1 MADHEVENGE
11 EGWNGLTGP
20 INRRAASSPHDV
32 FEDANEDVC
41 EMDLSTAMDE
51 AKLACSYFFNNR
63 FEEARN
69 LMRPWAH
76 KSMYHALGYGTF
88 MYLQAIMTFEPKDI
102 EAAIESLKQS
112 VDVCNKFRKKNTI
125 GESIG
130 KMVKKTDYNSL
141 TKEEIHAEL
150 CYAECLLLRAVL
162 SFMEDETLISFLKG
176 GMKIRACYQSYKECW
191 YILEGRDWSKD
202 PDKMHFESGVR
213 MGVGAFN
220 LMISQLPQKILK
232 LLEFVGFSGNK
243 HLGLAELERGF
254 FLEGSLRR
262 VLCALVLLGY
272 HLIATYVLGTAEG
285 DLEMAQVIL
294 DDHLKLYPN
303 GAWFLFFA
311 GRLEFVKGNFDVAIE
326 KYKISLHSQD
336 EWRQFHHL
344 CYWELMWCCIMSA
357 QWKEAQGYADK
368 LLQESKWSKA
378 TYAYQKAC
386 CLCMRMKELTP
397 SEKEELADTMR
408 TIPSLKQRIA
418 GKSLPVEKFAV
429 KKSNRFFAQG
439 ETLCLSALELIY
451 AWNGF
456 KILAKKFENVEK
468 MFVIIE
474 KEMKRLESIKVESR
488 NEFFWDDYLLCHLI
502 KGACLTNMNSPLQAE
517 ECFKFVVNNEKKIKE
532 DNYLVPNALLEIGL
546 LLVRANDLDQAKIIL
561 EHTKNNY
568 KSYSLE
574 SRLHFRIHATLN
586 KIQGIQKG
594 TSHEGLAPLEDYPS
608 LSRSPSPCI
617 AKMEA
622 NGSGKH
628 MEKHLNG
635 DSLKPPHAAVSNNL

>member
-1 MADHEVENGE
+1 
-11 EGWNGLTGP
+11 
-20 INRRAASSPHDV
+20 
-32 FEDANEDVC
+32 
-41 EMDLSTAMDE
+41 MDLSTAMDE

-232 LLEFVGFSGNK
+232 LLEFVGFSGNKSCQVREQK

>member
-1 MADHEVENGE
+1 MADLEVENGE
-11 EGWNGLTGP
+11 E
-20 INRRAASSPHDV
+20 V

-130 KMVKKTDYNSL
+130 KMVKKMDYNSL

-162 SFMEDETLISFLKG
+162 TFMEDETLISFLKG

-202 PDKMHFESGVR
+202 ADKMHFESGVR

-243 HLGLAELERGF
+243 SCQVREQKHLGLAELERGF
-254 FLEGSLRR
+254 YLEGSLRR

-272 HLIATYVLGTAEG
+272 HLIATYVLGTSEG

-311 GRLEFVKGNFDVAIE
+311 GRLEYVKGNFDVAID

-386 CLCMRMKELTP
+386 CMCMRMKELTP
-397 SEKEELADTMR
+397 AEKEELADTMR

-439 ETLCLSALELIY
+439 ETLSLSALELIY

-456 KILAKKFENVEK
+456 KILAKKYENVEK

-474 KEMKRLESIKVESR
+474 REMKRLESIKVESR
-488 NEFFWDDYLLCHLI
+488 NEYFWDDYLLSHLV
-502 KGACLTNMNSPLQAE
+502 KGACLAYMNSPLQAE

-546 LLVRANDLDQAKIIL
+546 LLLRANDLDQAKIIL

-608 LSRSPSPCI
+608 LSRSPSPSI

-622 NGSGKH
+622 NG

-635 DSLKPPHAAVSNNL
+635 DSLKPHAAVSNNL

>member
-1 MADHEVENGE
+1 MFREA
-11 EGWNGLTGP
+11 LR
-20 INRRAASSPHDV
+20 NRMNSLLRKH
-32 FEDANEDVC
+32 VC

-232 LLEFVGFSGNK
+232 LLEFVGFSGNKSCQVREQK

>member
-11 EGWNGLTGP
+11 E
-20 INRRAASSPHDV
+20 V

-232 LLEFVGFSGNK
+232 LLEFVGFSGNKSCQVREQK

>member
-1 MADHEVENGE
+1 MRLPVGFLLVSGAEVSAMAENAVENGE
-11 EGWNGLTGP
+11 E
-20 INRRAASSPHDV
+20 V
-32 FEDANEDVC
+32 FEDANEEVC
-41 EMDLSTAMDE
+41 EMDLSTAME
-51 AKLACSYFFNNR
+51 QAKQACSYFFNNR
-63 FEEARN
+63 FEEARA

-76 KSMYHALGYGTF
+76 KSMYHGLGYGTF
-88 MYLQAIMTFEPKDI
+88 MYLQAIMTFDPKDI
-102 EAAIESLKQS
+102 EVAIDALKQS
-112 VDVCNKFRKKNTI
+112 VEVCNRYRRKNTL
-125 GESIG
+125 GESLG
-130 KMVKKTDYNSL
+130 KMVKKVDYNL
-141 TKEEIHAEL
+141 FTKEEIHAEL

-162 SFMEDETLISFLKG
+162 TFMEDETLISFLKG

-202 PDKMHFESGVR
+202 SDKMHFESGVR

-243 HLGLAELERGF
+243 LLGLTELERGF
-254 FLEGSLRR
+254 YLEGSLRR
-262 VLCALVLLGY
+262 VLCALILLGY

-311 GRLEFVKGNFDVAIE
+311 GRLEYVKGNFDLAIA
-326 KYKISLHSQD
+326 KYKISLNSQD

-357 QWKEAQGYADK
+357 RFKDAQDYADK

-386 CLCMRMKELTP
+386 CMCMRMDELTP
-397 SEKEELADTMR
+397 TEKQELSETMR
-408 TIPSLKQRIA
+408 SIPSLKQRIA

-429 KKSNRFFAQG
+429 KKSARFFAQG
-439 ETLCLSALELIY
+439 ETLTLSALELIY

-456 KILAKKFENVEK
+456 KILAKKYENVEK
-468 MFVIIE
+468 MFVIIDR
-474 KEMKRLESIKVESR
+474 EMRKLESIKVENRS
-488 NEFFWDDYLLCHLI
+488 EFYWDDYLLAHLV
-502 KGACLTNMNSPLQAE
+502 KGSCLAYMSSPLQAE
-517 ECFKFVVNNEKKIKE
+517 ECFKFIVNNEKKIKE
-532 DNYLVPNALLEIGL
+532 DTYLVPNALLELGL
-546 LLVRANDLDQAKIIL
+546 ILLRANDLDQSRIIL
-561 EHTKNNY
+561 EHAKNNY

-586 KIQGIQKG
+586 KIQSIQKG
-594 TSHEGLAPLEDYPS
+594 TQQSGGLSPLDNYPS
-608 LSRSPSPCI
+608 ISRSPSPCVSKTSS
-617 AKMEA
+617 ATT
-622 NGSGKH
+622 NGT
-628 MEKHLNG
+628 ENLLNG
-635 DSLKPPHAAVSNNL
+635 AKNEQSVSSNL

>member
-1 MADHEVENGE
+1 MN
-11 EGWNGLTGP
+11 
-20 INRRAASSPHDV
+20 IFFRKR
-32 FEDANEDVC
+32 VC
-41 EMDLSTAMDE
+41 EMDLSAAMEE

-63 FEEARN
+63 FEEARA

-76 KSMYHALGYGTF
+76 KSMYHGLGYGTF
-88 MYLQAIMTFEPKDI
+88 MYLQAIMTFDPKDI
-102 EAAIESLKQS
+102 EIAIDALKQS
-112 VDVCNKFRKKNTI
+112 VDVCNRFRRKNTL
-125 GESIG
+125 GESLG
-130 KMVKKTDYNSL
+130 KMVKKVDYNSF

-243 HLGLAELERGF
+243 LLGLAELERGF

-272 HLIATYVLGTAEG
+272 HLIATYVLGTSEG

-311 GRLEFVKGNFDVAIE
+311 ARLEYVKGNFDLAIE
-326 KYKISLHSQD
+326 KYKISLNSQD

-357 QWKEAQGYADK
+357 QFREAQEYADK
-368 LLQESKWSKA
+368 LLLESKWSKA

-386 CLCMRMKELTP
+386 CMCMRLDELTP
-397 SEKEELADTMR
+397 AEKQELSETMR
-408 TIPSLKQRIA
+408 SIPGLKQRIA

-429 KKSNRFFAQG
+429 KKSARFFAQG
-439 ETLCLSALELIY
+439 ETLTLSALELIY

-456 KILAKKFENVEK
+456 KILAKRYENVEK
-468 MFVIIE
+468 MFVIIDR
-474 KEMKRLESIKVESR
+474 EMRKLESVKVENR
-488 NEFFWDDYLLCHLI
+488 NEYYWDDYLLAQLV
-502 KGACLTNMNSPLQAE
+502 KGSCLAYMNSPLQAE
-517 ECFKFVVNNEKKIKE
+517 ECFKFIVNNEKKIKE
-532 DNYLVPNALLEIGL
+532 DTYLVPNALLELGL
-546 LLVRANDLDQAKIIL
+546 ILLRANDLDQSRIIL
-561 EHTKNNY
+561 EHAKNNY

-586 KIQGIQKG
+586 KIHGIQKG
-594 TSHEGLAPLEDYPS
+594 TQSEGLTPLDTYPS
-608 LSRSPSPCI
+608 ISRSPSPCVS
-617 AKMEA
+617 KSSSVTT
-622 NGSGKH
+622 NGTENQLIDTKTEQSVTT
-628 MEKHLNG
+628 HL
-635 DSLKPPHAAVSNNL
+635 

>member
-11 EGWNGLTGP
+11 E
-20 INRRAASSPHDV
+20 V

-41 EMDLSTAMDE
+41 EMDLSTAMEE

-63 FEEARN
+63 FEEARA

-102 EAAIESLKQS
+102 ELAIESLKQS

-130 KMVKKTDYNSL
+130 KMVKKTDYNNLS
-141 TKEEIHAEL
+141 KEEIHAEL

-162 SFMEDETLISFLKG
+162 TFMEDETLISFLKG

-202 PDKMHFESGVR
+202 NDKMHFESGVR

-243 HLGLAELERGF
+243 HLGLKELERGF

-294 DDHLKLYPN
+294 DDQLKLYPN

-311 GRLEFVKGNFDVAIE
+311 ARLEYVKGNFELAIE
-326 KYKISLHSQD
+326 KYKISLNSQD

-357 QWKEAQGYADK
+357 KWKEAQWYADK

-378 TYAYQKAC
+378 TYAYQKSC
-386 CLCMRMKELTP
+386 CMCMRMDELTP
-397 SEKEELADTMR
+397 AEKQELADTMR
-408 TIPSLKQRIA
+408 TIPGLKQRIA

-456 KILAKKFENVEK
+456 KILAKKYENVEK
-468 MFVIIE
+468 IFVIIE
-474 KEMKRLESIKVESR
+474 REMKRLESLKEESR
-488 NEFFWDDYLLCHLI
+488 NEYYWDDYLLCHLV
-502 KGACLTNMNSPLQAE
+502 KGACLAYMNSPLQAE
-517 ECFKFVVNNEKKIKE
+517 ECFKFIVNNEKKIKE

-546 LLVRANDLDQAKIIL
+546 LLVRANDLEQARIIL
-561 EHTKNNY
+561 EHTKSHY

-574 SRLHFRIHATLN
+574 SRLHFRIHATLH
-586 KIQGIQKG
+586 KIHGIQKG
-594 TSHEGLAPLEDYPS
+594 TSHEGLAPLDDYPS
-608 LSRSPSPCI
+608 LSRSPSPGI

-622 NGSGKH
+622 AANGT
-628 MEKHLNG
+628 EKHLNG
-635 DSLKPPHAAVSNNL
+635 DSIKNHERVSTHL